1 MRPEDILVPTP
12 AGVCCKL
19 GSFHIDPTRPVERAL
34 ITHAHSD
41 HARAGHGAVLATQE
55 TLDLMRLRYGEN
67 FAGSSQAI
75 RYGESL
81 NLGGAKVTFH
91 PAGHVLGSAQI
102 AVEAGDLRVVA
113 SGDYKNV
120 PDPTC
125 VPFELVQCDVFIT
138 EATFALPVFRHGD
151 PDEQIAKLL
160 NSVALFPER
169 AHLVGAYSLGKAQRV
184 IALLRQAGHAA
195 PIYLH
200 GAMESITG
208 YYASRG
214 IALGELRPVRGANKA
229 ELAGTITICPP
240 SALSDVWTRRFPD
253 PVTAFASGWMRIRAR
268 ARQHGVAL
276 PLVISDHADWDG
288 LTATIAATGA
298 GEIWV
303 THGQEDALVHWC
315 ATHGLKARPLDI
327 VGYGDEDE
335 ESPSPQG
342 GGERDGEAGM
352 NRFAE
357 LLDRLTYEPA
367 RNAKLRLMTDYFR
380 STPDPERGWAL
391 AALTGALTFPHAKP
405 GLIRS
410 LIAER
415 TDPVLFE
422 LSYDYVGD
430 LSETIAL
437 MWPTSSL
444 SSPHAG
450 EAASKASR

>member
-12 AGVCCKL
+12 SGVCCKL

-67 FAGSSQAI
+67 FAGSTQAI

-81 NLGGAKVTFH
+81 NLGSAKVTFH

-113 SGDYKNV
+113 SGDYKNA

-125 VPFELVQCDVFIT
+125 APFELVPCDVFIT

-151 PDEQIAKLL
+151 ADEQIAKLL
-160 NSVALFPER
+160 GSVALFPER

-184 IALLRQAGHAA
+184 IALLRKAGHAA

-200 GAMESITG
+200 GAMESISG
-208 YYASRG
+208 YYVSRG
-214 IALGELRPVRGANKA
+214 IGLGELRAERSANKA
-229 ELAGTITICPP
+229 ELAGTIAICPP

-268 ARQHGVAL
+268 ARQYGVAL
-276 PLVISDHADWDG
+276 PLVVSDHADWDG

-315 ATHGLKARPLDI
+315 GTRGLTARPLDI

-335 ESPSPQG
+335 ENPSPQG
-342 GGERDGEAGM
+342 GGERD
-352 NRFAE
+352 
-357 LLDRLTYEPA
+357 
-367 RNAKLRLMTDYFR
+367 
-380 STPDPERGWAL
+380 
-391 AALTGALTFPHAKP
+391 
-405 GLIRS
+405 
-410 LIAER
+410 
-415 TDPVLFE
+415 
-422 LSYDYVGD
+422 
-430 LSETIAL
+430 
-437 MWPTSSL
+437 
-444 SSPHAG
+444 AG
-450 EAASKASR
+450 EIKE

>member
-1 MRPEDILVPTP
+1 MRPEDILLPTP

-41 HARAGHGAVLATQE
+41 HARRGHGAVLATQQ
-55 TLDLMRLRYGEN
+55 TLDLMRLRYGED
-67 FAGSSQAI
+67 FAGTSQAI

-81 NLGGAKVTFH
+81 NLGSATVTFH

-125 VPFELVQCDVFIT
+125 VPFELVACDVFIT

-151 PDEQIAKLL
+151 PNEQIAKLL
-160 NSVALFPER
+160 NSVAVFPER

-184 IALLRQAGHAA
+184 IAMLRQAGRTA

-208 YYASRG
+208 YYASQG

-229 ELAGTITICPP
+229 ELAGTITLCPP

-268 ARQHGVAL
+268 ARQYGVAL

-315 ATHGLKARPLDI
+315 ATQGLKARPLDI
-327 VGYGDEDE
+327 VGYGDEDDE
-335 ESPSPQG
+335 NPSPQG
-342 GGERDGEAGM
+342 EGEGSGEA
-352 NRFAE
+352 E
-357 LLDRLTYEPA
+357 Q
-367 RNAKLRLMTDYFR
+367 
-380 STPDPERGWAL
+380 
-391 AALTGALTFPHAKP
+391 
-405 GLIRS
+405 
-410 LIAER
+410 
-415 TDPVLFE
+415 
-422 LSYDYVGD
+422 
-430 LSETIAL
+430 
-437 MWPTSSL
+437 
-444 SSPHAG
+444 
-450 EAASKASR
+450 